1 MLGVELER
9 DAWNGQWRQREKM
22 DLHADEGG
30 GMSWIRGMCYTLP
43 GKRFPAKAGN
53 ICSLARGAFM
63 AARSETHFREGTV
76 LMLDNLCS
84 KPIYLV
90 RAFAET
96 SERN

>member
-1 MLGVELER
+1 MHGMVSDGKGEDGLSGGRWRGV
-9 DAWNGQWRQREKM
+9 
-22 DLHADEGG
+22 
-30 GMSWIRGMCYTLP
+30 SWIRGMCYTLP

-63 AARSETHFREGTV
+63 AASSETHFREGTV